1 MIASSPEIRRK
12 NDLWKCRGDGH
23 LAGEAHALSHRYTM
37 HHRLAANIRLLQAR
51 SVITVRKVSDQPVAQ
66 RAATVRLP
74 NDEMFIAKS
83 LPFDRLAVTERMAL
97 GEHDKQTLIPERGD
111 VAIGC
116 VARVRQERHIKAPLS
131 YQRNVLTRRTLDN
144 LNGHV
149 RMPFGIGLYQ
159 LPKKAGSH
167 R

>member
-1 MIASSPEIRRK
+1 MISGNVVATVASLVRLTPFPIATRCITVSRPTSAF
-12 NDLWKCRGDGH
+12 CR
-23 LAGEAHALSHRYTM
+23 L
-37 HHRLAANIRLLQAR
+37 
-51 SVITVRKVSDQPVAQ
+51 TVRKVSDQPVAQ

-167 R
+167 